1 MNFYKTWVTF
11 WFFKQEKPG
20 GLILDA
26 SSKVRKMEKKIQ
38 NETLLDLA
46 NKVDTIKMVRIK
58 GFPFLL
64 TEILS

>member
-1 MNFYKTWVTF
+1 
-11 WFFKQEKPG
+11 
-20 GLILDA
+20 
-26 SSKVRKMEKKIQ
+26 MEKKIQ

-64 TEILS
+64 TEILSW